1 MGHQPIFFHP
11 FSTLN
16 CPDAWSKV
24 PAQLQ
29 PNYRWQG
36 AAYHWSHGQGIRGS
50 HLIDLGCY
58 NSWSKIITIWYRWS
72 QGSCATTLAS
82 TRPTSWTSWGRNMLA
97 MESGKI
103 DLQYLPDVR
112 WMWTKLIFEK
122 VRSGH
127 YERGH
132 CWQLCSLRLVRS
144 CIPDFLTICWGPT
157 TVHVSC
163 NREPAI
169 VKANAITAA
178 SEATCLLLSV
188 DETVKNP
195 RSVDR
200 LTISI
205 KTSKH

>member
-1 MGHQPIFFHP
+1 MTIIRYVLRGGAEQFMEETERSLHNALLCPYLCCLRHHWLSGLRYWDMHYMERILYLISSGVLCKTTLLSREVEPLTWNFPSRQHITMGHQPIFFHP

-103 DLQYLPDVR
+103 KFAWCEMDV
-112 WMWTKLIFEK
+112 
-122 VRSGH
+122 
-127 YERGH
+127 
-132 CWQLCSLRLVRS
+132 
-144 CIPDFLTICWGPT
+144 D
-157 TVHVSC
+157 
-163 NREPAI
+163 
-169 VKANAITAA
+169 
-178 SEATCLLLSV
+178 
-188 DETVKNP
+188 
-195 RSVDR
+195 
-200 LTISI
+200 
-205 KTSKH
+205 